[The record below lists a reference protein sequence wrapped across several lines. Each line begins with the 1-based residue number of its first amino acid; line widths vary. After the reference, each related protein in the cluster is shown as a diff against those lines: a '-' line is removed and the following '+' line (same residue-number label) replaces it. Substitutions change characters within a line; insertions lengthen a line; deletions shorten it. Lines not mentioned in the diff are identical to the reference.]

1 MPMFILD
8 TLEILLNRMRNI
20 TRAIVGAVSIVIVLL
35 IFSIGISNAD
45 VQVNVSVEDISRW
58 SLPKTAKARLGKGGI
73 NVLAFSP
80 DGTQLAV
87 GSNIGVWLYD
97 VATGKEI
104 TMFSGMCQSV
114 AFSPDGHYLANGGG
128 WFREHVPQ
136 VWEIATR
143 QEVSRWEHLYAG
155 RKLQFSS
162 DGRTLISLDGR
173 GSAINKLDVETGTR
187 SGVTAIEGRSRDQLR
202 RQSGPESYALTDDKI
217 AVGSTDG
224 TITLWDA
231 TTGEKQLTL
240 TDVGAQIPLVD
251 DENLRLRDGRI
262 RLPADRTR
270 RVLVL
275 AFSADSTRL
284 ASGGNDSVVRLW
296 GTADT
301 EMPIVLQKHTG
312 WINALAFSRDGRML
326 ASGSTDKMVHLW
338 DATTGERL
346 ATFSGH
352 LSVITALV
360 FSPDGQ
366 TLASG
371 SVGGTVRFWNT
382 ETAEALSLRI
392 TGHTESVKA
401 VSFLE
406 GGSTLASVAF
416 GGIITLWDA
425 KTLERTDIRT
435 PGQSGILSAAAFS
448 PDGAQLANVVVRG
461 EMHFDPSSGVSLTTS
476 GAGGQMV
483 LMDTRTGRELAIF
496 KGIKSGRP
504 SRKRMVFSPDGET
517 VALGGSRGI
526 SVWDTSV
533 MDRNVFLDILLTES
547 VAINEKGNGRLPQ
560 APMPPFHDQV
570 TALIFTPDGKK
581 LVGGTIQGK
590 VRMWDAKT
598 GIALASLLEG
608 KDPNPRRGEGDNFSV
623 SYLDG
628 ISALAYSGDSD
639 LLAVG
644 SYQRTR
650 LLGRHKQIRLKE
662 IPRGSDAL
670 VFSPD
675 RTVLVRAYGFG
686 SIDLWDLT
694 TGTKLITLNGHTAQ
708 VDTLIFSPDGKTLV
722 SAGRDGTI
730 LLWDWDTA
738 REGSERA
745 VD

>member
-1 MPMFILD
+1 MFTLD
-8 TLEILLNRMRNI
+8 MLEIILNPMRNI
-20 TRAIVGAVSIVIVLL
+20 TRAIVGTVSIVIVLL

-45 VQVNVSVEDISRW
+45 VQVDVSEKDISRW
-58 SLPKTAKARLGKGGI
+58 SLPKAAKARLGKGGI

-97 VATGKEI
+97 IATGKEI
-104 TMFSGMCQSV
+104 TMFPGMCQSV

-128 WFREHVPQ
+128 WSREHVPQ

-143 QEVSRWEHLYAG
+143 QEVSRWDHLYAG

-173 GSAINKLDVETGTR
+173 GSAINKLDVETGKR

-202 RQSGPESYALTDDKI
+202 RRSEPESFALTHDKI
-217 AVGSTDG
+217 AVGSPDG

-240 TDVGAQIPLVD
+240 TDVGAQMPLMD
-251 DENLRLRDGRI
+251 DENPRLREGRI
-262 RLPADRTR
+262 RLPADRAR

-284 ASGGNDSVVRLW
+284 ASGGKDSMVRLW

-301 EMPIVLQKHTG
+301 EGPIVLQKHTG
-312 WINALAFSRDGRML
+312 WINALAFAPDGRML

-352 LSVITALV
+352 LSVVTALV

-371 SVGGTVRFWNT
+371 SVDGTVRFWNT

-401 VSFLE
+401 VAFLD

-416 GGIITLWDA
+416 GGIITFWDM
-425 KTLERTDIRT
+425 KTLERRDIPT
-435 PGQSGILSAAAFS
+435 PGLNGILSAAAFS
-448 PDGAQLANVVVRG
+448 PDGTQLANVVVRG
-461 EMHFDPSSGVSLTTS
+461 EMHFDPRSGVSLTTS

-483 LMDTRTGRELAIF
+483 LMDASTGRELAIF
-496 KGIKSGRP
+496 RGIKGGMP
-504 SRKRMVFSPDGET
+504 SRKRMVFAPDGKA

-547 VAINEKGNGRLPQ
+547 VAINENRNRRLPQ

-581 LVGGTIQGK
+581 LVGGTIEGK

-608 KDPNPRRGEGDNFSV
+608 EDPRRGEGDNFGV

-628 ISALAYSGDSD
+628 ISALAYSGDGD

-650 LLGRHKQIRLKE
+650 LLGHHKRIRLKE
-662 IPRGSDAL
+662 IPRGANAL

-675 RTVLVRAYGFG
+675 RTVLVRAYGTG
-686 SIDLWDLT
+686 NNIDLWNLA
-694 TGTKLITLNGHTAQ
+694 TGTKLITLNGHTAE
-708 VDTLIFSPDGKTLV
+708 VNTLIFSPDGKTLA
-722 SAGRDGTI
+722 SAGGDGTI
-730 LLWDWDTA
+730 LLWDWDAA
-738 REGSERA
+738 RKGSA
-745 VD
+745 ITGD

>member
-8 TLEILLNRMRNI
+8 TLEIRPNRMRNI
-20 TRAIVGAVSIVIVLL
+20 TRAVVGAISIIIVLL
-35 IFSIGISNAD
+35 ILSIGISTAE
-45 VQVNVSVEDISRW
+45 VQVDVDVEDISQW
-58 SLPKTAKARLGKGGI
+58 SLPKAAKARLGKGGI

-80 DGTQLAV
+80 DGTRLVV

-104 TMFSGMCQSV
+104 TMFPGMCQSV
-114 AFSPDGHYLANGGG
+114 AFSPDGRYLANGGG
-128 WFREHVPQ
+128 RFREHVPQ

-143 QEVSRWEHLYAG
+143 QEVTRWDHLYAG

-162 DGRTLISLDGR
+162 DGRTLISLDRR
-173 GSAINKLDVETGTR
+173 GSAINKLDVETGKR
-187 SGVTAIEGRSRDQLR
+187 SGVTVIEGRSRDQLR
-202 RQSGPESYALTDDKI
+202 RRSGPERYALTEDKI
-217 AVGSTDG
+217 AVGSMDG

-251 DENLRLRDGRI
+251 DENLRLREGRI
-262 RLPADRTR
+262 RLPADRAK

-284 ASGGNDSVVRLW
+284 ASGGEDSMVRLW
-296 GTADT
+296 GTADS
-301 EMPIVLQKHTG
+301 EVPIVLQKHTG
-312 WINALAFSRDGRML
+312 WINALAFSPDGRML
-326 ASGSTDKMVHLW
+326 ASSSTDKMVHLW

-352 LSVITALV
+352 LSVVTALV

-371 SVGGTVRFWNT
+371 SVDGTVRFWNT
-382 ETAEALSLRI
+382 ETAEALALRI

-401 VSFLE
+401 VSFLD

-416 GGIITLWDA
+416 GGILTLWDV
-425 KTLERTDIRT
+425 KTLERTDIPT

-448 PDGAQLANVVVRG
+448 PDGTQLANVVARG
-461 EMHFDPSSGVSLTTS
+461 EMHFDPGSGVSLTIS
-476 GAGGQMV
+476 GAGGRMV
-483 LMDTRTGRELAIF
+483 LMDTRTGRELGIF
-496 KGIKSGRP
+496 RGIKTGTP
-504 SRKRMVFSPDGET
+504 SRKRMVFSPDGKV

-533 MDRNVFLDILLTES
+533 TDRNVSLDILLAES
-547 VAINEKGNGRLPQ
+547 VAINKNRNRRLPQ

-581 LVGGTIQGK
+581 LVGGTIEGK

-608 KDPNPRRGEGDNFSV
+608 EDPRRGEGDNFSV

-639 LLAVG
+639 VLAVG

-650 LLGRHKQIRLKE
+650 LLGHHKQIRLKE
-662 IPRGSDAL
+662 IPRGADAL

-675 RTVLVRAYGFG
+675 WTVLVRASGFG

-694 TGTKLITLNGHTAQ
+694 TGTKLITLNGHTAE
-708 VDTLIFSPDGKTLV
+708 VNTLIFSPDGKTLV
-722 SAGRDGTI
+722 SAGDDGAI
-730 LLWDWDTA
+730 LLWDWETA
-738 REGSERA
+738 RESSARA